1 MPIFRE
7 QPSIS
12 PYEHTNSIS
21 IHTCVCKVV
30 QQLAI
35 THTKYLIKKLNTFCM
50 WMVLCTIANPFFGV
64 LSNQA
69 LKVLTFLVNQAA
81 EIKPLKA

>member
-1 MPIFRE
+1 MGRGGCGSRGCGLRVKGCGVE
-7 QPSIS
+7 G
-12 PYEHTNSIS
+12 NM
-21 IHTCVCKVV
+21 KVSN
-30 QQLAI
+30 L
-35 THTKYLIKKLNTFCM
+35 YLMDGIMHN
-50 WMVLCTIANPFFGV
+50 WSNPFCGV

>member
-1 MPIFRE
+1 MKFDRFVD
-7 QPSIS
+7 Q
-12 PYEHTNSIS
+12 N
-21 IHTCVCKVV
+21 VRGAQRRV
-30 QQLAI
+30 
-35 THTKYLIKKLNTFCM
+35 LIELIDKMDGIMHN
-50 WMVLCTIANPFFGV
+50 WSNPFFGV